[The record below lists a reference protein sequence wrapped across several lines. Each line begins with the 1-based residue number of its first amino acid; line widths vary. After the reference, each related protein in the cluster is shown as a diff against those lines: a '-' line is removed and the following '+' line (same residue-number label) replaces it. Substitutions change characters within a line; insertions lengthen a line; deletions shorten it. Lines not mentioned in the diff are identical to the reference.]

1 MAKKSNSTVAD
12 VEIANDGVE
21 GGNATPHDVVFSPE
35 QLWEA
40 GIRATAERAQFRSDD
55 ENRAMSKFVGIRHDL
70 FVEILTEF
78 EFSDDITEQTTR
90 LLNQLSRDDA
100 LAVHCC
106 FENLVFARS
115 FDVEHRDGD
124 TAEMIERYDAMLA
137 VLVPWLR
144 QNGIIHIID
153 DRLAS

>member
-1 MAKKSNSTVAD
+1 MAKKSNSTAAD
-12 VEIANDGVE
+12 VEIAE
-21 GGNATPHDVVFSPE
+21 GGNTTPHDVGFSPE

-40 GIRATAERAQFRSDD
+40 GIRATAERAQFRSDH

-70 FVEILTEF
+70 FMEILTVF
-78 EFSDDITEQTTR
+78 EFSDDITEQTTL

-106 FENLVFARS
+106 FEDLVFARS

-137 VLVPWLR
+137 VLVPWLKR
-144 QNGIIHIID
+144 NGITHTINE
-153 DRLAS
+153 RRAS